1 LSRRASP
8 GYSLLAQR
16 TPTYVMHYFVTLNG
30 REFPLRLERVAG
42 TTPRLWAPSQLA
54 APGAPGHTE
63 REIGVELLRPA
74 RQGRPALVRVAGR
87 LFRVLHE
94 ASSSPVSPSA
104 RRSGVARVRVNG
116 QPLRVEL
123 ETELGRRV
131 RPVAGAARASGM
143 RVAAPMPGRV
153 VKVDVR
159 VGDSVV
165 SGTPLLSVE
174 AMKMENEL
182 RSPGAGRVLS
192 VHVQVGA
199 TVESDQEL
207 VVIAPES

>member
-1 LSRRASP
+1 MR
-8 GYSLLAQR
+8 
-16 TPTYVMHYFVTLNG
+16 YFVTLNG
-30 REFPLRLERVAG
+30 REFPLRLEQTAG
-42 TTPRLWAPSQLA
+42 AGPRLWAQPLA
-54 APGAPGHTE
+54 AESSLQRSLPSEPESGCE
-63 REIGVELLRPA
+63 RELAVESLRPA
-74 RQGRPALVRVAGR
+74 RQGRPALVCVEGR

-94 ASSSPVSPSA
+94 ATPSPGSGSA
-104 RRSGVARVRVNG
+104 RRAGLARVRVNG

-131 RPVAGAARASGM
+131 RPAPGVARASGT

-153 VKVDVR
+153 VKVNVR

-182 RSPGAGRVLS
+182 QSPGAGRVVS

>member
-1 LSRRASP
+1 
-8 GYSLLAQR
+8 
-16 TPTYVMHYFVTLNG
+16 MHYFVTLNG
-30 REFPLRLERVAG
+30 REFPLRLERAAG
-42 TTPRLWAPSQLA
+42 AAPRLWGAPE
-54 APGAPGHTE
+54 PGAPKVRE
-63 REIGVELLRPA
+63 RELDVELLRPA

-87 LFRVLHE
+87 LFRVLPE
-94 ASSSPVSPSA
+94 AAPGASA
-104 RRSGVARVRVNG
+104 RPLRADPARPPSSGPGRMRVNG

-123 ETELGRRV
+123 ETELARRV
-131 RPVAGAARASGM
+131 RPVTGTARVSGM

-153 VKVDVR
+153 VKVNVQ

-182 RSPGAGRVLS
+182 QSPGTGRVLS
-192 VHVQVGA
+192 VHVQVGV

>member
-1 LSRRASP
+1 MR
-8 GYSLLAQR
+8 
-16 TPTYVMHYFVTLNG
+16 YFVTLSG
-30 REFPLRLERVAG
+30 REFPLRLEQTAG
-42 TTPRLWAPSQLA
+42 AGPQLWAPPLA
-54 APGAPGHTE
+54 AKSSPQPPVPGEPESTCE
-63 REIGVELLRPA
+63 RELGVESLRPA
-74 RQGRPALVRVAGR
+74 RQGRPALVCVEGR

-94 ASSSPVSPSA
+94 TAPGPGSRAA
-104 RRSGVARVRVNG
+104 RHAGLARVRVNG

-131 RPVAGAARASGM
+131 RPATAVARASGT
-143 RVAAPMPGRV
+143 RVVAPMPGRV
-153 VKVDVR
+153 VKVNVR

-182 RSPGAGRVLS
+182 QSPGAGRVVS

>member
-1 LSRRASP
+1 
-8 GYSLLAQR
+8 
-16 TPTYVMHYFVTLNG
+16 MHYFVTLNG
-30 REFPLRLERVAG
+30 REFPLRLERAAG
-42 TTPRLWAPSQLA
+42 APPRLWGPSPPAALDAPNN
-54 APGAPGHTE
+54 GE
-63 REIGVELLRPA
+63 REICVELLRPA
-74 RQGRPALVRVAGR
+74 RQGRPALVRVEGR

-94 ASSSPVSPSA
+94 AAPSSAGPAA
-104 RRSGVARVRVNG
+104 RRSGLGRVRVNG

-153 VKVDVR
+153 VKVNVR

-182 RSPGAGRVLS
+182 QSPGAGRVLS
-192 VHVQVGA
+192 VHVQVGV

>member
-1 LSRRASP
+1 
-8 GYSLLAQR
+8 
-16 TPTYVMHYFVTLNG
+16 MHYFVTLNG
-30 REFPLRLERVAG
+30 REFPLRLERAAG
-42 TTPRLWAPSQLA
+42 AAPRLWAPSQLA
-54 APGAPGHTE
+54 APGAPEHAE
-63 REIGVELLRPA
+63 HEIGVELLRPA

-87 LFRVLHE
+87 LFRILHE
-94 ASSSPVSPSA
+94 AAPSPAGPSA
-104 RRSGVARVRVNG
+104 RRSGLGRVRVNG

-153 VKVDVR
+153 VKVNVS

-182 RSPGAGRVLS
+182 QSPGA
-192 VHVQVGA
+192 
-199 TVESDQEL
+199 
-207 VVIAPES
+207 